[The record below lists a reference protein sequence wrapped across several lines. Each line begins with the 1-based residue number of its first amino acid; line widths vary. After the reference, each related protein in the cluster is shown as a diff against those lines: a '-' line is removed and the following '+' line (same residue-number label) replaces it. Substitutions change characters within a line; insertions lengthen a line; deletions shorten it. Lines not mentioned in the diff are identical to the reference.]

1 MHIWGFD
8 FGFFSLLDHLIT
20 CFWFIKAADKCPYFP
35 GQEPTLAGH
44 IDFLLQCIEE
54 EGVEGDLI
62 QPINHKFN
70 HYLLTRLYVYQI
82 KLYPTKFVGCCL
94 ANPVEDKTG
103 IKQLEQLVLEITNEA
118 RELGV
123 YVGFM
128 LKGLSL
134 HISEIEEL
142 CTKFS
147 STTVLIDHIGFCKP
161 PTLCR
166 NDEEKVTFS
175 NLLNHSK
182 FPRVH
187 VKLSALFRVSRI
199 QYPYDDSSHL
209 LSKVVSN
216 CQPYYVGKQRFS
228 FRGFKVWI

>member
-1 MHIWGFD
+1 RAAATEAQSGRINPSSKIID
-8 FGFFSLLDHLIT
+8 SHLHVSASPEEVA
-20 CFWFIKAADKCPYFP
+20 AADKCPYFP

-128 LKGLSL
+128 LK
-134 HISEIEEL
+134 
-142 CTKFS
+142 
-147 STTVLIDHIGFCKP
+147 
-161 PTLCR
+161 
-166 NDEEKVTFS
+166 
-175 NLLNHSK
+175 
-182 FPRVH
+182 VH

-199 QYPYDDSSHL
+199 HNDFPF
-209 LSKVVSN
+209 VVSKCGYN
-216 CQPYYVGKQRFS
+216 VAKEEWVIATRVELS
-228 FRGFKVWI
+228 ET